1 MSISSQNINL
11 QNFDEEINNVLS
23 HLSDEA
29 DNEKNSTYIDRKRKI
44 NREKEK
50 TRVAEYEDAF
60 DILNKTN
67 STQSFSLGELVN
79 AISIIQKYFLIKVVD
94 LKQSRS
100 GFLSRI
106 AERKSKVN
114 LNILGLSDLDNRMT
128 KDEVIMD
135 LEKILT

>member
-1 MSISSQNINL
+1 M
-11 QNFDEEINNVLS
+11 
-23 HLSDEA
+23 
-29 DNEKNSTYIDRKRKI
+29 
-44 NREKEK
+44 
-50 TRVAEYEDAF
+50 
-60 DILNKTN
+60 
-67 STQSFSLGELVN
+67 N

-135 LEKILT
+135 LEKMLA

>member
-1 MSISSQNINL
+1 
-11 QNFDEEINNVLS
+11 
-23 HLSDEA
+23 
-29 DNEKNSTYIDRKRKI
+29 
-44 NREKEK
+44 
-50 TRVAEYEDAF
+50 
-60 DILNKTN
+60 
-67 STQSFSLGELVN
+67 LGELVN

-135 LEKILT
+135 LEKMLA